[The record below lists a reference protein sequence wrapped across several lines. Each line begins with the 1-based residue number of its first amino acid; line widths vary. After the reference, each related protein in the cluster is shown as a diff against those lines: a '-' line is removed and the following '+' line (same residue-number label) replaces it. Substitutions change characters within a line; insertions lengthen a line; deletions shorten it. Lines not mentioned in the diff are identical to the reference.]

1 MIYRKQVIELM
12 RTTTQKANVTVLV
25 PAEYTA
31 SEQRRAAEL
40 SADATGAWLDE
51 QVVTKIVNLHTTET
65 VDVP

>member
-1 MIYRKQVIELM
+1 MLYRKQVIELI
-12 RTTTQKANVTVLV
+12 RTTTQVATVTVLV

-40 SADATGAWLDE
+40 SADATGAWLTE
-51 QVVTKIVNLHTTET
+51 QLVTKIANLHTTET